1 MGGKF
6 LPKLD
11 IRGRPI
17 AHKYRE
23 GKVQRTLKKE
33 SKELEI
39 VNREAVREHRSGPVA
54 QASHLFLN
62 AVKRNCEVSLIVGR
76 SL

>member
-1 MGGKF
+1 MQ
-6 LPKLD
+6 
-11 IRGRPI
+11 
-17 AHKYRE
+17 KYRE

-62 AVKRNCEVSLIVGR
+62 AAQRNCEVSLVVGR
-76 SL
+76 SP